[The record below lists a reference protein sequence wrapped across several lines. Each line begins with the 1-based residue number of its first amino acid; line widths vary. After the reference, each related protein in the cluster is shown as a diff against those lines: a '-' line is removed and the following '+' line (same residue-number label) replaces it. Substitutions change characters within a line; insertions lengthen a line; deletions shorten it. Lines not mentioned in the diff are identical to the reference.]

1 MSQDHQGRA
10 LLHMIYCPNMAKM
23 ADPLS
28 LLLQEER
35 KILVLRNRV
44 GGRDAQIVEMAR
56 FWIIRQAVS
65 AGYRIGSGYQIQL
78 YLETKYVA

>member
-44 GGRDAQIVEMAR
+44 GGRDAQIVKMAG

-65 AGYRIGSGYQIQL
+65 AGYRIGSGY
-78 YLETKYVA
+78 